1 MDHRVQQFKYKN
13 KVIIE
18 KVIFKPPYRHKN
30 VFQNEGCFL
39 YMKGSGAT
47 IYSSRENMKLDKRDA
62 VLLKCDTYFMDLIE
76 QANDEVFEVIAVHL
90 YPEILKKLYI
100 NELPN
105 IIERQAKNRKNKRIV
120 DQEIVSRFI
129 SSLEFYFDNPTLVN
143 DDLIELK
150 IKELILLLLQTNNI
164 ESILELINDLYS
176 SKVTNLK
183 DVVNIHKYSNLSIEE
198 LSALCH
204 MSLSSF
210 KREFKKQY
218 DDSPS
223 NYINNEKL
231 KKAKE
236 LLSISDLT
244 ISDVAY
250 EVGIND
256 PQYFTR
262 LFKKKEGIS
271 PSSYRTN
278 QRV

>member
-1 MDHRVQQFKYKN
+1 M
-13 KVIIE
+13 
-18 KVIFKPPYRHKN
+18 
-30 VFQNEGCFL
+30 
-39 YMKGSGAT
+39 
-47 IYSSRENMKLDKRDA
+47 
-62 VLLKCDTYFMDLIE
+62 
-76 QANDEVFEVIAVHL
+76 IAIHL

-100 NELPN
+100 NELPA
-105 IIERQAKNRKNKRIV
+105 IIEQQSQNRQNKHIV
-120 DQEIVSRFI
+120 DQEIVTRFI
-129 SSLEFYFDNPTLVN
+129 SSLEFYFDNPILVN
-143 DDLIELK
+143 NDLIELK
-150 IKELILLLLQTNNI
+150 IKELILLLLQTKNI
-164 ESILELINDLYS
+164 DSVLELINGLYS
-176 SKVTNLK
+176 PKVTNLK
-183 DVVNIHKYSNLSIEE
+183 DVINLHKYSNLSMEE
-198 LSALCH
+198 LSSLCH

-218 DDSPS
+218 NDSPS

-244 ISDVAY
+244 ISDIAY

-278 QRV
+278 QKV